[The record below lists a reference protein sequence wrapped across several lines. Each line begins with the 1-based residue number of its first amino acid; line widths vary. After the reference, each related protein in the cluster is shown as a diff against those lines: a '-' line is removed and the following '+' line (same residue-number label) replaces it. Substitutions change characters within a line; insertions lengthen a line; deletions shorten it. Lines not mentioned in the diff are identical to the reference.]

1 MYPSIQGVY
10 LGSKQQP
17 GKNYSNQEIPPYQG
31 KKKGQLM
38 KLSSHTTMVIESF
51 SVLEEFGHNN
61 LGPFFTVPSSP
72 TGKNKSNKTKQAELN

>member
-1 MYPSIQGVY
+1 MYTWVA
-10 LGSKQQP
+10 
-17 GKNYSNQEIPPYQG
+17 NNNQVKTTAIKKFHHIREK

>member
-1 MYPSIQGVY
+1 
-10 LGSKQQP
+10 
-17 GKNYSNQEIPPYQG
+17 
-31 KKKGQLM
+31 M